1 MTRLESRTGSFLV
14 VAFCASL
21 VVSKEATACDCSVL
35 SVEHELQA
43 SGLVFEGVV
52 TRGNEGRETN
62 AEFEV
67 LKVWKGHASKRL
79 TVPMTL
85 GDCSVVVRTGERRLF
100 FVDQVENQSRIRF
113 CAPHPL
119 VGSKQYREAIAW
131 LSKNAAVQDGGTAG
145 GSHR

>member
-1 MTRLESRTGSFLV
+1 MTRLQTTTGSFLV
-14 VAFCASL
+14 IGCCLSL
-21 VVSKEATACDCSVL
+21 VVSNEATACDCSVL
-35 SVEHELQA
+35 SVERELQV

-100 FVDQVENQSRIRF
+100 FVDQVEDKLRIRF

-119 VGSKQYREAIAW
+119 VGSKQYREAMAW
-131 LSKNAAVQDGGTAG
+131 LSKNAAAQDGGTAG
-145 GSHR
+145 RQ